1 MKELTILCNDPE
13 EILSQ
18 EIDRIKEEMG
28 ADYSPGKV
36 NLAEL
41 ERRTG
46 ITRGKLRRLQKN
58 NFEFLPNGNKGK
70 KHEVTVISGYT
81 GVIDDLLKKGVSNSQ
96 VIFERIAPLG
106 YAGSL
111 TTVKTY
117 IGEHK
122 DLIPARRQLTDPQ
135 GNRGRRFE
143 TGPGESYQ
151 MDWGFVDVFT
161 QNKEKLRFA
170 CFAMVCHHCGMMYIE
185 FFPNARQESL
195 FIGMIHAFMYMGVPE
210 TVLTDNMKSVV
221 ITRDTSG
228 KPIFQKDYEQFM
240 KTVGFKTKLCKPRHP
255 FTKGKVERLVRYVKE
270 NFIVGRVFTNIT
282 DINFQAKEWCD
293 SHNDMYHRSL
303 DLIPSEAHHKA
314 CLSIA
319 KILTMDIEVYKYLC
333 PLRKISFDGFVNYE
347 GRRFGVPYSYKEKT
361 CRIARDGFYI
371 YIYDASLTM
380 KLATHNVTWSRKD
393 SYTADQYVSKQPEE
407 LPSTAVKAFIELK
420 NENRP
425 KTGFEKFDFS
435 RRVNFDE

>member
-1 MKELTILCNDPE
+1 
-13 EILSQ
+13 
-18 EIDRIKEEMG
+18 
-28 ADYSPGKV
+28 
-36 NLAEL
+36 
-41 ERRTG
+41 
-46 ITRGKLRRLQKN
+46 
-58 NFEFLPNGNKGK
+58 
-70 KHEVTVISGYT
+70 
-81 GVIDDLLKKGVSNSQ
+81 
-96 VIFERIAPLG
+96 
-106 YAGSL
+106 
-111 TTVKTY
+111 
-117 IGEHK
+117 
-122 DLIPARRQLTDPQ
+122 
-135 GNRGRRFE
+135 
-143 TGPGESYQ
+143 
-151 MDWGFVDVFT
+151 
-161 QNKEKLRFA
+161 
-170 CFAMVCHHCGMMYIE
+170 
-185 FFPNARQESL
+185 
-195 FIGMIHAFMYMGVPE
+195 MYMGVPE

-221 ITRDTSG
+221 ITRDSSG

-293 SHNDMYHRSL
+293 SHNDMYHRFL
-303 DLIPSEAHHKA
+303 DLIPSETHHKA
-314 CLSIA
+314 CLLAA
-319 KILTMDIEVYKYLC
+319 KILTMDIEVYKSLC

>member
-28 ADYSPGKV
+28 ADYSPAKV

-46 ITRGKLRRLQKN
+46 I
-58 NFEFLPNGNKGK
+58 
-70 KHEVTVISGYT
+70 
-81 GVIDDLLKKGVSNSQ
+81 DLLKKGVSNSQ

-255 FTKGKVERLVRYVKE
+255 FTKGKVERLVRYAKE

-293 SHNDMYHRSL
+293 
-303 DLIPSEAHHKA
+303 
-314 CLSIA
+314 
-319 KILTMDIEVYKYLC
+319 
-333 PLRKISFDGFVNYE
+333 
-347 GRRFGVPYSYKEKT
+347 
-361 CRIARDGFYI
+361 
-371 YIYDASLTM
+371 
-380 KLATHNVTWSRKD
+380 RKD
-393 SYTADQYVSKQPEE
+393 LNDGY
-407 LPSTAVKAFIELK
+407 
-420 NENRP
+420 
-425 KTGFEKFDFS
+425 
-435 RRVNFDE
+435 